1 MMRFPDGRMMPLH
14 SSVLRDG
21 SVYYNNMFSSGMKE
35 SVSRVVDADP
45 QHKYETIESV
55 MEYLYSKNIQKP
67 HMMGINQ
74 WLEIISIA
82 DMYQMRDLI
91 EYSEL
96 YIIYLCCCFANDSD
110 FEVTS
115 ILDLLKVAEQHSMSH
130 LKTWIVGWAGRHM
143 LSFVEESEEGR
154 KIFVRDEDFQNRLKA
169 YYTEVGTM
177 VKEKYKE

>member
-1 MMRFPDGRMMPLH
+1 MPLH
-14 SSVLRDG
+14 STVLSEG
-21 SVYYNNMFSSGMKE
+21 SMYYRNMFSSGMKE

-45 QHKYETIESV
+45 QHKYETIERV
-55 MEYLYSKNIQKP
+55 MEYLYSKHIQNAQHIP
-67 HMMGINQ
+67 IDE
-74 WLEIISIA
+74 WLDITAVA
-82 DMYQMRDLI
+82 DMYQMADLMA
-91 EYSEL
+91 YCEL
-96 YIIYLCCCFANDSD
+96 YLVYQCCANDSNLD
-110 FEVTS
+110 VSS